1 MTKKVSIKEKILFH
15 FKTVFIFTPS
25 ERRANIVIALICSA
39 LMIALFVI
47 YFLPSGN
54 SKLDPEIIAEINA
67 LNWQPDTSFE
77 SKRYFVQKYDS
88 GFVND
93 NKFENNPDTKIE
105 LETFN
110 PNLIDAS
117 QWQQLGLSAKQ
128 ASVIVNYV
136 AKGGQFRTK
145 EDLKKMFVIT
155 PLFYNKV
162 EPYISIPPK
171 EKIAFVNKDTTPY
184 KPANNNAAPKI
195 YTTVEIN
202 IATESEFEA
211 LPGIGPAIAKGIVAY
226 RNKLRGFNNV
236 EQLFEV
242 YFFTDSIFQLNKSR
256 LKCGSGYIRKINI
269 NTAELEDLK
278 HPYIEKYVARVLLAY
293 RKTHGNFTDKKQ
305 IMSIGVVSNELYTKI
320 EPYLDIK

>member
-1 MTKKVSIKEKILFH
+1 MSQDWGKKVTACH
-15 FKTVFIFTPS
+15 
-25 ERRANIVIALICSA
+25 
-39 LMIALFVI
+39 
-47 YFLPSGN
+47 
-54 SKLDPEIIAEINA
+54 
-67 LNWQPDTSFE
+67 
-77 SKRYFVQKYDS
+77 
-88 GFVND
+88 
-93 NKFENNPDTKIE
+93 
-105 LETFN
+105 
-110 PNLIDAS
+110 
-117 QWQQLGLSAKQ
+117 
-128 ASVIVNYV
+128 
-136 AKGGQFRTK
+136 
-145 EDLKKMFVIT
+145 
-155 PLFYNKV
+155 
-162 EPYISIPPK
+162 
-171 EKIAFVNKDTTPY
+171 
-184 KPANNNAAPKI
+184 NAAPKI

-211 LPGIGPAIAKGIVAY
+211 LPGIGPTIAKGIVAY

-305 IMSIGVVSNELYTKI
+305 IMSIGVVSNEFYNKI